1 MNARVGPEPGS
12 VPPGSGRGM
21 PATVS
26 GVTARGYLMP
36 IALCGLLLL
45 VGAASVLWYL
55 QRETRAMHLID
66 ALEGSERFVQSA
78 TQFRNFYSAEIVP
91 RAKEAGMPI
100 THAYRTTPGSLPL
113 PATFMLDFGEFMGRQ
128 QGGFKLSLFSEYPF
142 PWRAVDR
149 DLDAFQR
156 DAIAALKAEPDRP
169 FYRVEEIDGM
179 ATLRYASADRMTA
192 SCVACHNSYPGSP
205 KVDWKLGDIRGVL
218 ETRKP
223 MAGAYE
229 HLRTGLR
236 NAIGM
241 SAAVVAAA
249 MLLIGV
255 AFRGLRA
262 TMNATER
269 LAAETHEINERL
281 HREVLR
287 RSEIEASLRFNEGK
301 LRAMFEGMLDG
312 VLVFDR
318 SHRIVQSN
326 RVASTMFG
334 LPSDAL
340 LGMALTELLPSDGA
354 GLALADGTAP
364 HATGDAPAG
373 RRRLEGRRGDGSSFP
388 ADVAVSELHL
398 GDEPFYAAIV
408 TDVTARVEH
417 ERALSAARDAAL
429 DSVRS
434 KSEFL
439 ANMSHEI
446 RTPMNGVIGMTGL
459 LLDTPMS
466 GEQREMVETVQRSA
480 DSLLTIID
488 DILDVSKIEAGKL
501 RLQFA
506 DFDPVETLEDTL
518 ELVADRAASKGV
530 ALGYLVE
537 GTVPHGM
544 HGDEVRFRQVL
555 SNLLSNAV
563 KFTDTGSVQAVLAF
577 RAESRLLEV
586 RVRDTGPGIA
596 QSKLHHLFQ
605 PFSQV
610 DGSTTRRYGGTGLGL
625 AISRQL
631 VELMGGGI
639 GVATKEGQGSQFHFT
654 VGWRAPVSQTALPDA
669 RARLAGRRIVTL
681 GLDALQQAQLRS
693 WGVANDG
700 SAADPDPASDAV
712 KPDLLLVGVD
722 TPDAPVVAARLSGEL
737 GPGAGG
743 GPRVAL
749 VARRPVAAP
758 PDAAGPVR
766 HLAWPLRARS
776 VAALLDAAP
785 SAADAPQDSVPIAEP
800 ATDDATTAAAAREV
814 LVVED
819 NPVNQTLI
827 VALLRKAGL
836 AATVAD
842 NGEAGLERLR
852 ERRWDLVL
860 MDCQMPVLDGFE
872 ATRRWREH
880 EAQHG
885 LPRTPVIALT
895 ANAMA
900 GDRERCLAAGMDD
913 YLSKP
918 IDRSALAARLATWL
932 S

>member
-1 MNARVGPEPGS
+1 V
-12 VPPGSGRGM
+12 
-21 PATVS
+21 
-26 GVTARGYLMP
+26 
-36 IALCGLLLL
+36 
-45 VGAASVLWYL
+45 
-55 QRETRAMHLID
+55 RA
-66 ALEGSERFVQSA
+66 
-78 TQFRNFYSAEIVP
+78 
-91 RAKEAGMPI
+91 
-100 THAYRTTPGSLPL
+100 
-113 PATFMLDFGEFMGRQ
+113 
-128 QGGFKLSLFSEYPF
+128 
-142 PWRAVDR
+142 
-149 DLDAFQR
+149 
-156 DAIAALKAEPDRP
+156 
-169 FYRVEEIDGM
+169 
-179 ATLRYASADRMTA
+179 
-192 SCVACHNSYPGSP
+192 
-205 KVDWKLGDIRGVL
+205 
-218 ETRKP
+218 
-223 MAGAYE
+223 
-229 HLRTGLR
+229 
-236 NAIGM
+236 
-241 SAAVVAAA
+241 
-249 MLLIGV
+249 
-255 AFRGLRA
+255 
-262 TMNATER
+262 
-269 LAAETHEINERL
+269 
-281 HREVLR
+281 
-287 RSEIEASLRFNEGK
+287 
-301 LRAMFEGMLDG
+301 
-312 VLVFDR
+312 
-318 SHRIVQSN
+318 
-326 RVASTMFG
+326 
-334 LPSDAL
+334 
-340 LGMALTELLPSDGA
+340 
-354 GLALADGTAP
+354 
-364 HATGDAPAG
+364 
-373 RRRLEGRRGDGSSFP
+373 
-388 ADVAVSELHL
+388 
-398 GDEPFYAAIV
+398 
-408 TDVTARVEH
+408 
-417 ERALSAARDAAL
+417 
-429 DSVRS
+429 

-506 DFDPVETLEDTL
+506 DFDPVQTLEDTL
-518 ELVADRAASKGV
+518 DLVADRAAAKGV

-537 GTVPHGM
+537 DSVPRGM

-577 RAESRLLEV
+577 RAESRLLEL

-596 QSKLHHLFQ
+596 QGKLRYLFQ

-639 GVATKEGQGSQFHFT
+639 GVATREGQGSQFHFT
-654 VGWRAPVSQTALPDA
+654 VGWRAPIAQTAPPDA
-669 RARLAGRRIVTL
+669 LARLRGRRIVTI
-681 GLDALQQAQLRS
+681 GLDPLQQAQLRS
-693 WGVANDG
+693 WGVVTEAREAG
-700 SAADPDPASDAV
+700 GIVTPTQETA

-722 TPDAPVVAARLSGEL
+722 MPDAPALAAQLSGEL
-737 GPGAGG
+737 GLGPGG
-743 GPRVAL
+743 GSRVAL

-776 VAALLDAAP
+776 VAALLDAGP
-785 SAADAPQDSVPIAEP
+785 AAIDTSPDAPQTDASVVAP
-800 ATDDATTAAAAREV
+800 TAAAAETSTGSGTREV

-819 NPVNQTLI
+819 NPVNQALI

-836 AATVAD
+836 AAIVAD

-872 ATRRWREH
+872 ATRRWREY
-880 EAQHG
+880 EASNG
-885 LPRTPVIALT
+885 MPRTPVIALT

-932 S
+932 G